1 MKRAYPGTTSS
12 LLRHCIGTLLPEQA
26 DLYILEFVGYLG
38 DNVKTEKVRT
48 DLVSIVQTL
57 RARCGGGG
65 GGGGGGFGRHAK
77 GAAPHTCRRR
87 PAVMQLAPLD
97 QGSCVRSIKGMG
109 PMKPLPSALAEVRA
123 RVLTL

>member
-48 DLVSIVQTL
+48 DLVSIVQPL

-65 GGGGGGFGRHAK
+65 GGGGGCGRHAK

-109 PMKPLPSALAEVRA
+109 PMKPLPSALAEDRA
-123 RVLTL
+123 RVLTLP